1 MQFPYDVTP
10 ILRPMRTNTFDE
22 DLRDMMLDVNSEDLF
37 NTNFNIWNILNPNER
52 YSSGYVNCDSPLI
65 GQSPT
70 NISEPSTPTGS
81 WDPEP
86 IVPST
91 HRKLKKKRGRK
102 PGTKFA
108 KYKCHERYTLTGHD
122 TITEQSC
129 LDEPLVQ
136 MEQTVKSHRVSQ
148 SVKCPRDHSNVS
160 KTSIDEEDLKGTL
173 KVKHVVFKI
182 GGTTV
187 SKSKITTL
195 HAPSSTPDIHCTPR
209 EPKKISRVITENIQ
223 SGTLKKKPVREYKP
237 FAFPTTPKD
246 YFDNL
251 ETYTVNNT
259 ICYVI
264 QQVIKPVSSCTNM
277 SRVAKSYNARDPV
290 MFFPLGGKSHKF
302 LTGVEG
308 LKIICSKLNRRNRF
322 SHSQKEYI
330 NYILEL

>member
-52 YSSGYVNCDSPLI
+52 YSSEYVNCDSPLI

-70 NISEPSTPTGS
+70 NMSEPSTPTES

-86 IVPST
+86 VVLSS

-108 KYKCHERYTLTGHD
+108 KYKCRERYTLTGHD
-122 TITEQSC
+122 TVTEQTFE
-129 LDEPLVQ
+129 EPLIHT
-136 MEQTVKSHRVSQ
+136 EQTVKSHRVSQ
-148 SVKCPRDHSNVS
+148 SIKCPRDHSNDQ
-160 KTSIDEEDLKGTL
+160 KIQIDQEELKGTWR
-173 KVKHVVFKI
+173 VKHVVFKI

-187 SKSKITTL
+187 SKSKITTFKA
-195 HAPSSTPDIHCTPR
+195 APSTSDIHYTSS
-209 EPKKISRVITENIQ
+209 EPKKLSQVVTENIE

-237 FAFPTTPKD
+237 FVFPSTPKD

-251 ETYTVNNT
+251 ETHTVNNT
-259 ICYVI
+259 VCYVI